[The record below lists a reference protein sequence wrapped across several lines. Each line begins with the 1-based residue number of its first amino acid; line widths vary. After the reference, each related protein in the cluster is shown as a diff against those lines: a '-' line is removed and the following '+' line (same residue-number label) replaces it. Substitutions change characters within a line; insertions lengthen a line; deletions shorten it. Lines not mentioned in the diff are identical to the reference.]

1 MSEIDVRRH
10 FQIQNG
16 GFWFLKMYGNH
27 AIRVFSVRA
36 QQPMPKIDVQRHF
49 ELKNW
54 GLLFLKNPC
63 KPYFGMDFTNRCL
76 SLYNIWANPY
86 KTLHQFSAPVF
97 VHFAC
102 HSSLSTLQNLHFS
115 LIIPQFITTP
125 LFLLLTFYC
134 FFSLLTSHCSKL
146 LTSHSLLVT
155 PSYSLLHT
163 PQC

>member
-1 MSEIDVRRH
+1 
-10 FQIQNG
+10 
-16 GFWFLKMYGNH
+16 MYGNH

-36 QQPMPKIDVQRHF
+36 RQPMPKIDVQRHF

-102 HSSLSTLQNLHFS
+102 HSSLGTLQNLHFS
-115 LIIPQFITTP
+115 LLSSYFSLFTFSSHYSLRIAPNSSHLIPCWW
-125 LFLLLTFYC
+125 LLATHCSTLLNANFSLPTSQPSFYA
-134 FFSLLTSHCSKL
+134 FFSLCTSLFS
-146 LTSHSLLVT
+146 
-155 PSYSLLHT
+155 
-163 PQC
+163 